1 MTTNT
6 LEIRA
11 GKREWLG
18 LASLAMPTLL
28 LSVDTSVLYLALPHL
43 SSDLSA
49 SSTQQLWIMD
59 IYGFMIAGFLITM
72 GTLGDR
78 IGRRKLL
85 LIGAAAF
92 GSASVLA
99 AFSTTAGLLIAARA
113 LMGIAGATLMPS
125 TLALISNMFLNPK
138 QRATAISLWMSCFL
152 VGMIIGPL
160 IGGLMLEKFWW
171 GSVFLLG
178 VPVML
183 LLLGLGPF
191 VLPEYKNR
199 GAGTLDLLD
208 VFLSLAAILPFIYGF
223 TEIAREG
230 WKPSSMTSIM
240 AGIVVGIVFV
250 RRQLRLEHPLLDLK
264 LFSNHAFSATLT
276 TMLFTAVMMGA
287 MGFFITQ
294 YLQTVVGFTPL
305 KAGIWMIPQSLGM
318 ILGTMLAPVL
328 ARRIPSVYVI
338 AGGLLITVMGM
349 LLISLVSGTNGFMF
363 VIVGFVLDTLG
374 IAPTVVLGTDLV
386 IGSAP
391 PEKAGSAASLS
402 ETSNQLGIALGVA
415 LLGSVASVVYRSRL
429 VDIYAGEPRGAA
441 GGAQR
446 MAGGTHGLTGE
457 ARESII
463 GALSAAE
470 KLPGEPGRY
479 LIASAR
485 EAFMA
490 SIHVVALI
498 AAVVFALLAVLALVT
513 LRKKK

>member
-11 GKREWLG
+11 GRREWLG

-160 IGGLMLEKFWW
+160 IGGIMLEKFWW

-183 LLLGLGPF
+183 VLLGFGPF
-191 VLPEYKNR
+191 VLPEYKNER
-199 GAGTLDLLD
+199 AGKLDLLD

-230 WKPSSMTSIM
+230 WKASSITSIM
-240 AGIVVGIVFV
+240 VGIVVGIVFV
-250 RRQLRLEHPLLDLK
+250 HRQLRLEHPLLDLK

-294 YLQTVVGFTPL
+294 YLQTVVGLTPL
-305 KAGIWMIPQSLGM
+305 KAGLWMIPQSLSM
-318 ILGTMLAPVL
+318 ILGTMLAPML
-328 ARRIPSVYVI
+328 TRRIQPVYVI
-338 AGGLLITVMGM
+338 AGGLLITVIGM
-349 LLISLVSGTNGFMF
+349 ALISVASGTNGFML

-415 LLGSVASVVYRSRL
+415 LLGSVASIVYRSRL
-429 VDIYAGEPRGAA
+429 VDIFAGETRGAA
-441 GGAQR
+441 GGTQRLAGEAQK
-446 MAGGTHGLTGE
+446 LTGE

-463 GALSAAE
+463 GALAAAE
-470 KLPGEPGRY
+470 KLPGKQGGY

-490 SIHVVALI
+490 GIHVVALI
-498 AAVVFALLAVLALVT
+498 AAVVFALLAVLAFVA